1 MGINF
6 IEGCRQ
12 ADCLLVLHFESVA
25 LCLFDQYNEC
35 MNTKLS
41 LYGQCLL
48 PISVVNR
55 VVIILLRVE
64 QQSLMRIKKE
74 NPTIQYPMIIL
85 LIGLDVTSND
95 QRIRMQFAIYEMII
109 LTEYLPNLLVA
120 KMSMLII
127 MEKMLIAVAMKGC
140 FDELMFCCTVA
151 VTNRNNYSEHC
162 ISFYSLKH
170 YRHYLRKLVKLFGKQ
185 LLFCSN
191 EKTIPVP
198 FYQYPNSAAFKQL
211 MMYAIINRGWGT
223 AALLLSKVESD
234 IVCDKLMQ
242 WRRCNQAKN
251 KKDRKR
257 NLEEEIEN
265 FPLTVLM
272 KIFSTSI
279 FHFLLPT

>member
-1 MGINF
+1 MDAGTGGF
-6 IEGCRQ
+6 V
-12 ADCLLVLHFESVA
+12 D
-25 LCLFDQYNEC
+25 
-35 MNTKLS
+35 
-41 LYGQCLL
+41 
-48 PISVVNR
+48 
-55 VVIILLRVE
+55 
-64 QQSLMRIKKE
+64 
-74 NPTIQYPMIIL
+74 
-85 LIGLDVTSND
+85 
-95 QRIRMQFAIYEMII
+95 FA
-109 LTEYLPNLLVA
+109 
-120 KMSMLII
+120 
-127 MEKMLIAVAMKGC
+127 G
-140 FDELMFCCTVA
+140 
-151 VTNRNNYSEHC
+151 
-162 ISFYSLKH
+162 FYSLKH
-170 YRHYLRKLVKLFGKQ
+170 YRHYLRKYDNKWLVVPEGENIQRVANMQFCVLCCLNQVFCELCSVKLVKLFGKQ

-272 KIFSTSI
+272 KIFDTSI
-279 FHFLLPT
+279 CFSFSSSNMKPINYFDT